1 MPHLTEV
8 AFALADK
15 VKTSLISAVRYV
27 LLHNII
33 EEHFW
38 NILTAVGFHRDNH
51 QRIPTRVNRK

>member
-27 LLHNII
+27 FII
-33 EEHFW
+33 QFY
-38 NILTAVGFHRDNH
+38 L
-51 QRIPTRVNRK
+51 